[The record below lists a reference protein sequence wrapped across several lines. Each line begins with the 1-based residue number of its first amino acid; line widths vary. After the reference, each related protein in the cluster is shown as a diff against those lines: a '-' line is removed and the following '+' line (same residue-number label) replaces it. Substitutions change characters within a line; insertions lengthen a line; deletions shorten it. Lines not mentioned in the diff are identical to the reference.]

1 MKHTSLKWVQLW
13 LEAARPATLWA
24 AFVPVMVG
32 CGLAQMQQ
40 PINMGLVALIFVTS
54 GLIQIGTNFVNDYK
68 DAQTGADDEDRLGP
82 RRATASGL
90 VDAQTMKKASII
102 VLSLA
107 ALCGTALILKGGWV
121 IAMIGVL
128 SILSAIAYT
137 AGPYPLAYV
146 GLGDVFVIVFFGLVA
161 VFGTEYLLTG
171 SGSTQGLILGFALG
185 AVATGILVVNN
196 LRDMHTD
203 ARVGKKT
210 LAVRFGRRFAQYEY
224 AFLMISAHVCLI
236 YVSLCYP
243 PLQNLMWL
251 TILTIPWSA
260 KCTHAIFH
268 LDGRALNPYLGRT
281 ALLELMMGLGIT
293 GVALWST

>member
-1 MKHTSLKWVQLW
+1 MRYTPLKWLQLW

-32 CGLAQMQQ
+32 CGLAQMQH
-40 PINMGLVALIFVTS
+40 PISTWVVALIFVTA
-54 GLIQIGTNFVNDYK
+54 GLIQVGTNFVNDYK

-90 VDAQTMKKASII
+90 IDARTMKRASIL

-107 ALCGTALILKGGWV
+107 ALCGTILILQGGWV
-121 IAMIGVL
+121 IALIGVL

-171 SGSTQGLILGFALG
+171 TGSTPGLILGFALG

-210 LAVRFGRRFAQYEY
+210 LAVRFGRQFAQYEY
-224 AFLMISAHVCLI
+224 AFLLLSAHVCVI
-236 YVSLCYP
+236 YVALRYP
-243 PLQNLMWL
+243 PLNNLIWL
-251 TILTIPWSA
+251 TVLTVPWSI
-260 KCTHAIFH
+260 KCTYAVFS

-293 GVALWST
+293 GVSLWST